1 MRLSSYIRIPASRRT
16 QVLCAAF
23 GILTTVAVTW
33 LFAHEGHAPLPT
45 KGAQV
50 DVEKGRI
57 VLAAPAR
64 SALDVEVAKVE
75 IRPFSERVLSYVTL
89 TAPWQQHAFA
99 TSQLPGRIVRMPV
112 GPGKPVKAGEV
123 LAEVQSPQ
131 LEALRLELVAAQ
143 TTLGLSK
150 QTLELLKSTPG
161 SVSGRDVEQAE
172 TKQQQDLNTL
182 EITKSK
188 WISLGL
194 DAKDLEIVLKDA
206 PSSRP
211 LTLPVRSPID
221 GVIIHADLTVGR
233 VIEPSEHLFEI
244 VNLETVWVRID
255 VLEKDMH
262 KIAVGQQVELSLA
275 AYPSESFATTVKV
288 HGQSLDP
295 ATHLVSFWGQL
306 TNPLDKPAQF
316 LPGMKGQA
324 FVHVNDAKEAKVIPS
339 SALIEDGLDHYVLV
353 EEANSAKASEYQ
365 KKHVVVLRRDE
376 KWVQIQ
382 TSEVF
387 PGDRVVTR
395 GAHELGSFLL
405 PGVLRL
411 SSQGAETIGLKVEP
425 VQQRVIEEVLETDGQ
440 VETAPDRRSFA
451 SPQIDG
457 TLQKIHVD
465 RGQTVTKDQLLGEV
479 ASLEFQNTQLDLLKE
494 HLAFQ
499 LAQTQ
504 HKALKSLDQMV
515 SKLRILQL
523 ESELTLSR
531 QRKETLS
538 SRLTLLGMSKEQIAD
553 LVERRKLTKLLP
565 VKAAAA
571 GTLVHFDKVLGQAV
585 KADEK
590 LFTVH
595 DLGKPL
601 VEGFVSERDVRRL
614 RLTTPRPV
622 RIRFSSEPNKFFNG
636 KVVRSSGIFGSD
648 SRTVSVWI
656 ELDEAPKTNLL
667 YRQLARLSIVVGE
680 RPARLAVPLAAV
692 VHEGIS
698 SFVFV
703 QKGERT
709 FERQEVKTGQSDDLH
724 VEILHG
730 LELGH
735 VVAIRGTAEL
745 QTAHASLR

>member
-1 MRLSSYIRIPASRRT
+1 MILRHYSASRRA
-16 QVLCAAF
+16 QLLGLAF
-23 GILTTVAVTW
+23 LSLVTVAVTW

-64 SALDVEVAKVE
+64 SALDVAVAKVE

-89 TAPWQQHAFA
+89 TAPWQKHAFA
-99 TSQLPGRIVRMPV
+99 TSQLPGRILHMHVR
-112 GPGKPVKAGEV
+112 PGEAVKAGEL
-123 LAEVQSPQ
+123 LAEVYSPQ

-143 TTLGLSK
+143 TALGLSK
-150 QTLELLKSTPG
+150 KTLDLLKSTPG

-182 EITKSK
+182 EITKTK

-194 DAKDLEIVLKDA
+194 EAKDLEIVLKDA

-221 GVIIHADLTVGR
+221 GIVIHADLTVGR

-262 KIAVGQQVELSLA
+262 RIAVGQHVELSLA
-275 AYPSESFATTVKV
+275 AYPGESFATTVKV
-288 HGQSLDP
+288 ESQSLDP
-295 ATHLVSFWGQL
+295 ATHLVSYWGQL
-306 TNPLDKPAQF
+306 TNPSERPAQF

-324 FVHVNDAKEAKVIPS
+324 FVRVNNVKQAKVIPS

-353 EEANSAKASEYQ
+353 EEANSALVSEYQ

-376 KWVQIQ
+376 KWIEIK

-395 GAHELGSFLL
+395 GAHELGSFLV

-411 SSQGAETIGLKVEP
+411 SAQGADTIGLKVEA
-425 VQQRVIEEVLETDGQ
+425 VQKRVVEEVLETDAQ
-440 VETAPDRRSFA
+440 VETPPDRRSFA

-465 RGQTVTKDQLLGEV
+465 RGQAVSKDQLLGEV
-479 ASLEFQNTQLDLLKE
+479 ASLEFQNLQLELLKE

-499 LAQTQ
+499 LLESQ
-504 HKALKSLDQMV
+504 HKALKSIDQV
-515 SKLRILQL
+515 ISKLRILQL
-523 ESELTLSR
+523 ESELALSR

-538 SRLTLLGMSKEQIAD
+538 SRLTILGMSKEQITH
-553 LVERRKLTKLLP
+553 LTLRKKLTKLLP

-614 RLTTPRPV
+614 QMDKRQAV
-622 RIRFSSEPNKFFNG
+622 RIRFSSEPDKFFSG
-636 KVVRSSGIFGSD
+636 KVVRSSGVFGSD
-648 SRTVSVWI
+648 SRTVSVWV

-667 YRQLARLSIVVGE
+667 YKQLARLSIVVKR
-680 RPARLAVPLAAV
+680 RPPTTAVPLTAV

-709 FERQEVKTGQSDDLH
+709 FERQEVKTGHSDDLYI
-724 VEILHG
+724 EILHG
-730 LELGH
+730 LEPGQL
-735 VVAIRGTAEL
+735 VAVRGTSEL

>member
-1 MRLSSYIRIPASRRT
+1 MTIRQCSVSRRA
-16 QVLCAAF
+16 QLLGLALLALV
-23 GILTTVAVTW
+23 TVAVTW

-57 VLAAPAR
+57 VLAASAR

-89 TAPWQQHAFA
+89 TAPWQNHAFA
-99 TSQLPGRIVRMPV
+99 TSQLPGRILHMHVR
-112 GPGKPVKAGEV
+112 PGQAVKTGEL
-123 LAEVQSPQ
+123 LAEVHSPQ

-143 TTLGLSK
+143 TTLALSK
-150 QTLELLKSTPG
+150 QTLDLLKSTPG
-161 SVSGRDVEQAE
+161 SVSGRDVEQGE
-172 TKQQQDLNTL
+172 TKYQQDLNTL

-194 DAKDLEIVLKDA
+194 EAKDLEIVLQDA

-221 GVIIHADLTVGR
+221 GVVIHADLTVGR

-262 KIAVGQQVELSLA
+262 KIAVGQHVELSLA
-275 AYPSESFATTVKV
+275 AYPSESFVTTVKV
-288 HGQSLDP
+288 QSQSLDP
-295 ATHLVSFWGQL
+295 ATHLVSYWGQL
-306 TNPLDKPAQF
+306 TNPSDKPAQF

-324 FVHVNDAKEAKVIPS
+324 FVHVNDAKQAKVIPA
-339 SALIEDGLDHYVLV
+339 SALIEDGLDYYVLV

-376 KWVQIQ
+376 KWVEIK
-382 TSEVF
+382 TSEIF

-395 GAHELGSFLL
+395 GAHELGSFLV

-411 SSQGAETIGLKVEP
+411 SPQGADTIGLKVEP
-425 VQQRVIEEVLETDGQ
+425 VQKRVLEEVLETDGQ
-440 VETAPDRRSFA
+440 VETPPDRRSFA

-465 RGQTVTKDQLLGEV
+465 RGQAVAKDQLLGEV
-479 ASLEFQNTQLDLLKE
+479 ASLEFQNLQLELLKE
-494 HLAFQ
+494 HLGFQ
-499 LAQTQ
+499 LLENQ
-504 HKALKSLDQMV
+504 HNALKSVDQV
-515 SKLRILQL
+515 ISKLRILQL
-523 ESELTLSR
+523 ESGLALSR

-553 LVERRKLTKLLP
+553 LVERKKLTKLLP

-614 RLTTPRPV
+614 RMDKSQTV
-622 RIRFSSEPNKFFNG
+622 RIRFSSEPDKFFSG
-636 KVVRSSGIFGSD
+636 KVVRSSGVFGSE
-648 SRTVSVWI
+648 SRTVSVWV

-667 YRQLARLSIVVGE
+667 YKQLARLSIVFKQ
-680 RPARLAVPLAAV
+680 RPPATAVPLTAV

-709 FERQEVKTGQSDDLH
+709 FERQEVKTGHSDDLY
-724 VEILHG
+724 VEIVHG
-730 LELGH
+730 LEPDQ
-735 VVAIRGTAEL
+735 VVAVRGTSEL